1 MKKKPPKEP
10 KDTRRAKILL
20 TAARLFVEQG
30 YDNTGMRQ
38 IAEEAQVSLS
48 LANYHF
54 GSKRELGIMLI
65 QGHLRALE
73 PYVTEFAGHDQ
84 RIMTGTWIRLNYILM
99 NQAHLHQF
107 YVDTLLNDIYLDA
120 LASSNMSLEEQSAL
134 SLKEM
139 YWLLGDN
146 YIPVSMERALV
157 MCPFTDKLDIDVPD
171 FIIRYFI
178 YQLPGEGE
186 PPHPPDWYVAE
197 CRAATAGI
205 LNKYPHLYGIFYEIP
220 EIIARSI

>member
-1 MKKKPPKEP
+1 MQKRES
-10 KDTRRAKILL
+10 KDLLETRRVKILL

-54 GSKRELGIMLI
+54 GSKRKLGILLI

-73 PYVTEFAGHDQ
+73 PYVVEFAGHDP
-84 RIMTGTWIRLNYILM
+84 RIMTGAWLRLNYVLM
-99 NQAHLHQF
+99 KQPHLHKF
-107 YVDTLLNDIYLDA
+107 YVDTLLNDIYLHA
-120 LASSNMSLEEQSAL
+120 LAGSNIDQEEQDSLTL
-134 SLKEM
+134 SEM
-139 YWLLGDN
+139 YWLLGDS

-157 MCPFTDKLDIDVPD
+157 MCPFTDKLDMDVPD

-178 YQLPGEGE
+178 YQLPGQGE
-186 PPHPPDWYVAE
+186 PPHPPEWYVKE
-197 CRAATAGI
+197 CRLAVERI
-205 LNKYPHLYGIFYEIP
+205 LNKYPHLYNIFYKVP
-220 EIIARSI
+220 EIIAKSI